1 MKKGTILFSLI
12 LLVVVVL
19 SSCKKDWTCMCS
31 PTPQS
36 NDDNA
41 DYYAILNETKKNAEN
56 ICYLKGFEYGYDAC
70 SLH

>member
-36 NDDNA
+36 NDA